1 MKKILYQGIPGSN
14 SYSVAARIFGK
25 DANLEGGV
33 EKFKKICGEFLNGD
47 FDYLILPIENSLAG
61 SVYEN
66 YDNLFNHPLYVI
78 GEYSLR
84 IEHSLL
90 TRATDIRKIKRVYSH
105 PKALEQCEIFF
116 EQYSHLEEVA
126 VNDTAGSAK
135 LVAESSDVTT
145 AAIASPQAGVMY
157 ELPPLLTNIEDDHRN
172 FTRFF
177 IIAKQEARNVTAD
190 KASVVFS
197 TSHKPGS
204 LFQAL
209 KTFADHRL
217 NLTKIES
224 RPLPSNPFEYFF
236 YVDFE
241 FDPRHRDVAEASLE
255 DLRSSSH
262 FVKVLGLYKKSGSE

>member
-14 SYSVAARIFGK
+14 SYTVASKIFGTRAK
-25 DANLEGGV
+25 YVGRV
-33 EKFKKICGEFLNGD
+33 EKFKKVCAEFFDGD
-47 FDYLILPIENSLAG
+47 FDNLILPIENTIAG

-66 YDNLFNHPLYVI
+66 YDNLFTHPLYVI

-90 TRATDIRKIKRVYSH
+90 TRGTEIQKIKRVYSH
-105 PKALEQCEIFF
+105 PKALEQCELFF
-116 EQYSHLEEVA
+116 EKYSHLEEVA
-126 VNDTAGSAK
+126 VNDTAGAAK
-135 LVAESSDVTT
+135 LVAEGGDVTT
-145 AAIASPQAGVMY
+145 AAIASPQAGILY
-157 ELPPLLTNIEDDHRN
+157 NLPPLMTNIEDDHRN
-172 FTRFF
+172 YTRFF
-177 IIAKQEARNVTAD
+177 IVAKQEAQNPKAN
-190 KASVVFS
+190 KASVIFS

-209 KTFADHRL
+209 KTFVDHRL

-241 FDPRHRDVAEASLE
+241 FDPRHRDIAMDTMKELE
-255 DLRSSSH
+255 KSARFL
-262 FVKVLGLYKKSGSE
+262 KILGLYEKS